1 MPIIEIELATPGYSR
16 KAKAS
21 FNFATAY
28 DLETNKTTVNFGSDV
43 FSASEVPANISA
55 VRASITVAAADNT
68 DSFATSSISRSNLAT
83 TVFSGVPIPKTVT
96 VQHEFGN
103 VEKYI
108 TVSISVTL
116 DLSTSNGSAHAYGNV
131 TRTIYVGSDSIV
143 HVGDKVGSLY
153 VFKGDK
159 WHIGMIHAGSGGKWN
174 IGIGHILSG
183 VTATHDGAGNVYLEN
198 VTVLYDGNGGITM
211 NGVTAADDDNGNV
224 TVS

>member
-1 MPIIEIELATPGYSR
+1 MHIIEIELATPSYFR
-16 KAKAS
+16 KAKAR
-21 FNFATAY
+21 FNFTTAY
-28 DLETNKTTVNFGSDV
+28 DSETNKTTVNFGSCV
-43 FSASEVPANISA
+43 FSAQLPSA
-55 VRASITVAAADNT
+55 RFLGVSASITVAAADNT
-68 DSFATSSISRSNLAT
+68 DSFATSSISSKKFAMASL
-83 TVFSGVPIPKTVT
+83 SEVPIPKTVT
-96 VQHEFGN
+96 VQHGFGN

-116 DLSTSNGSAHAYGNV
+116 DLSAPNGSYKAHGHV
-131 TRTIYVGSDSIV
+131 TRTIYVGLDSIV

-183 VTATHDGAGNVYLEN
+183 VIATHDGAGNVYLEN